1 MFRANASVRR
11 GLLLRLLL
19 DGLALDGQIVRR
31 GRAAAEE
38 VCAGDAQRDECH
50 RGRND
55 DARQVA
61 QATGRVELVSIT
73 VFYNVI
79 VYNLLL

>member
-19 DGLALDGQIVRR
+19 DRDGLALDGQIVGR

-38 VCAGDAQRDECH
+38 VRTGYAKRDECH
-50 RGRND
+50 RGSDGHARN
-55 DARQVA
+55 
-61 QATGRVELVSIT
+61 
-73 VFYNVI
+73 
-79 VYNLLL
+79 

>member
-19 DGLALDGQIVRR
+19 DLDGLALDGQIVGR

-38 VCAGDAQRDECH
+38 VRAGHAEREERH
-50 RGRND
+50 RGRDD
-55 DARQVA
+55 DARD
-61 QATGRVELVSIT
+61 
-73 VFYNVI
+73 
-79 VYNLLL
+79 